1 MFEAFQN
8 LEQVSRYFAPQAV
21 IFPGVLS
28 LVLGLFIWLG
38 GLRWNRPIAVLV
50 GVLAGALLACWI
62 TEYQIPT
69 ITLVVLVGGG
79 LGMLFK
85 RAAVILIGV
94 VIAAMAVLIIAAGP
108 IRETANLSP
117 PAENQFSDIDDTA
130 ERLTT
135 KESLRIINLYF
146 HYYVGQIGNA
156 IRKGARSP
164 EGLAFAL
171 VGGLAVAAFG
181 FFLPRF
187 TVSAIFSVLG
197 TGLIFIGMLLLL
209 LYKGARPISYVYER
223 AALYNTVIL
232 VMIVFGTAAELLLCP
247 RKKKKPNIVKPNAG
261 ER

>member
-1 MFEAFQN
+1 MFEASQN
-8 LEQVSRYFAPQAV
+8 LEQVSLYFAPQVV

-38 GLRWNRPIAVLV
+38 GLRWNRLIAVLV
-50 GVLAGALLACWI
+50 GVLAGALLACRI

-85 RAAVILIGV
+85 RSVVVLAGV

-108 IRETANLSP
+108 IQETANPAP
-117 PAENQFSDIDDTA
+117 PAANQFSDIDDTA
-130 ERLTT
+130 ERLNI
-135 KESLRIINLYF
+135 KESLHMINLYF
-146 HYYVGQIGNA
+146 HYYSGQIGNA

-171 VGGLAVAAFG
+171 IGGLAVAVFG

-187 TVSAIFSVLG
+187 TVSAVFSVLG
-197 TGLIFIGMLLLL
+197 TGLIFIGMLLVL
-209 LYKGARPISYVYER
+209 LYKGARPISHVYER

-232 VMIVFGTAAELLLCP
+232 VMIVFGTAVELLLCS
-247 RKKKKPNIVKPNAG
+247 RKNKKPDIVKPNAG
-261 ER
+261 EK

>member
-38 GLRWNRPIAVLV
+38 GLRWNRLIAVLV
-50 GVLAGALLACWI
+50 GALAGALLACRV

-69 ITLVVLVGGG
+69 ITLAVLVGGG

-85 RAAVILIGV
+85 RAAIVLVGV

-108 IRETANLSP
+108 IRETTNPSP
-117 PAENQFSDIDDTA
+117 PAENQLSDIDNTA
-130 ERLTT
+130 ERLNI

-146 HYYVGQIGNA
+146 HYYAGQIGNA
-156 IRKGARSP
+156 VRKGARSP
-164 EGLAFAL
+164 KGLTFAL
-171 VGGLAVAAFG
+171 IGGLVVAAFG

-187 TVSAIFSVLG
+187 TVSAVFSVLG
-197 TGLIFIGMLLLL
+197 TGLIFIGMLVVL
-209 LYKGARPISYVYER
+209 LYKGARPISHVYER
-223 AALYNTVIL
+223 AALYNTIIL
-232 VMIVFGTAAELLLCP
+232 VMIVFGTAVELLLCS
-247 RKKKKPNIVKPNAG
+247 RKNKKPDVVKPNAG
-261 ER
+261 EK

>member
-50 GVLAGALLACWI
+50 GALAGVLLTCWI
-62 TEYQIPT
+62 TECQIPT
-69 ITLVVLVGGG
+69 ITLAILVGGG

-85 RAAVILIGV
+85 RAVVILVGV
-94 VIAAMAVLIIAAGP
+94 VIVVMVVLIITAGP
-108 IRETANLSP
+108 IRETANPVPLT
-117 PAENQFSDIDDTA
+117 ENQLSDIDDTA
-130 ERLTT
+130 ERLNT
-135 KESLRIINLYF
+135 KESLRIIHLYF
-146 HYYVGQIGNA
+146 NYCTGQIGNA
-156 IRKGARSP
+156 VRRGARSP

-171 VGGLAVAAFG
+171 IGGLVIVAFG

-187 TVSAIFSVLG
+187 MVSAVFSVVG
-197 TGLIFIGMLLLL
+197 TALIFIGMLLVL
-209 LYKGARPISYVYER
+209 LYKGARPISHVYER

-247 RKKKKPNIVKPNAG
+247 RKNKKPEIVEPNTG